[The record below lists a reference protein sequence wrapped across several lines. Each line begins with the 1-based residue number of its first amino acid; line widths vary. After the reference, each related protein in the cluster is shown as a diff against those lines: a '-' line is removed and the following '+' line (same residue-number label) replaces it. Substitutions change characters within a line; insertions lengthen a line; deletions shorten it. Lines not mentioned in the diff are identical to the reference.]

1 MVLKKKTRVSAQKSK
16 AEAKKTSK
24 NEEKITKAIRPRKKM
39 LFRSELMIF
48 FGVGVIA
55 IVLINVMYSNMK
67 QVQKFLSLTMRLT
80 KPLVA

>member
-1 MVLKKKTRVSAQKSK
+1 M
-16 AEAKKTSK
+16 
-24 NEEKITKAIRPRKKM
+24 I
-39 LFRSELMIF
+39 FRSEFKIF